1 MIRVKLINKKM
12 QYIKHNIK
20 NRISYITLN
29 RPLKRNALNP
39 QLVNELKEII
49 KISETDNTVKVI
61 ILKAEGKAFCAGAD
75 LEYLQKLQSNT
86 YEENFEDSK
95 NLMELYKMIYL
106 SEKVF
111 IAQVEGHAIAGG
123 AGLATV
129 CDFIFSVP
137 EAKYGYSEVAIGF
150 VPAIVSI
157 FLTRKIGEAK
167 SKELLLT
174 GRIISAEEAK
184 EMNIFNFIETKENIQ
199 NEVYKFAQKLITKTS
214 SDSLRITKQLIAQ
227 IQSVNIEDAFDLTA
241 ETNAKSRETDDCKK
255 GISAF
260 LDKKEIKW

>member
-1 MIRVKLINKKM
+1 M
-12 QYIKHNIK
+12 QFIKYEIK
-20 NRISYITLN
+20 NRIGYITLN
-29 RPLKRNALNP
+29 RPEKRNALNAE
-39 QLVNELKEII
+39 LVNELKESI
-49 KISETDNTVKVI
+49 KLAEIEKNVKVI
-61 ILKAEGKAFCAGAD
+61 VLKAEGKAFCAGAD
-75 LEYLQKLQSNT
+75 LKYLQKLQNFS
-86 YEENFEDSK
+86 YEENLQDSK
-95 NLMELYKMIYL
+95 NLMELYKMIYS
-106 SEKVF
+106 SEKIF

-137 EAKYGYSEVAIGF
+137 EAKYGYTEVAIGF

-174 GRIISAEEAK
+174 GKIISAQDAAD
-184 EMNIFNFIETKENIQ
+184 MNIFNFIEEKENIQ
-199 NEVYKFAQKLITKTS
+199 NAVFEFAQNLINKTS
-214 SDSLRITKQLIAQ
+214 TDSLRITKQLIATT
-227 IQSVNIEDAFDLTA
+227 QSLDYDDALNLAA

-260 LDKKEIKW
+260 LSKKEIKW

>member
-1 MIRVKLINKKM
+1 M
-12 QYIKHNIK
+12 QYIQYNTKD
-20 NRISYITLN
+20 RIGYITLN
-29 RPLKRNALNP
+29 RPEKRNALNAE
-39 QLVNELKEII
+39 LVNELKASI
-49 KISETDNTVKVI
+49 KIAETDNNVKVI
-61 ILKAEGKAFCAGAD
+61 VIKANGKAFCAGAD
-75 LEYLQKLQSNT
+75 LEYLQNLQSFS
-86 YEENFEDSK
+86 YEENLEDST

-106 SEKVF
+106 SEKIF

-137 EAKYGYSEVAIGF
+137 EAKYAYTEVAIGF

-174 GRIISAEEAK
+174 GKIISAKEAK
-184 EMNIFNFIETKENIQ
+184 DINIFNFIESKETIQ
-199 NEVYKFAQKLITKTS
+199 NAVYEFAQNLINKTS
-214 SDSLRITKQLIAQ
+214 ADSLRITKQLIAN
-227 IQSVNIEDAFDLTA
+227 IQSLDIEDAFNLTA

-255 GISAF
+255 GIGAF
-260 LDKKEIKW
+260 LSKKEIKW